1 VNLKEEDWHI
11 QENQNQVGRAKAV
24 CIQARYPNNLINLN
38 KMTQRLGHEH
48 HEVARVDKNEEDEV
62 FSVTI
67 AKAVIEEWAVMVKH
81 FHAFV
86 ADGAVEGML

>member
-1 VNLKEEDWHI
+1 
-11 QENQNQVGRAKAV
+11 
-24 CIQARYPNNLINLN
+24 
-38 KMTQRLGHEH
+38 MTQRLGHEH